1 MFLFVPITL
10 NKENFIKFLLITESS
25 EDTKIKNNANQIL
38 SPTESTSNH
47 DEGEETVEE
56 HEQTIYKG
64 ILSAQIKL
72 VKSFS
77 LMTSAIGLSC
87 QPFLL
92 YQVQVNQYL

>member
-1 MFLFVPITL
+1 MITD
-10 NKENFIKFLLITESS
+10 SS
-25 EDTKIKNNANQIL
+25 SDNKIKNSVKQTL
-38 SPTESTSNH
+38 PPTESTANL
-47 DEGEETVEE
+47 DEYEESVEE

-92 YQVQVNQYL
+92 YQVQVTNVHN

>member
-1 MFLFVPITL
+1 MSFYIA
-10 NKENFIKFLLITESS
+10 ESS
-25 EDTKIKNNANQIL
+25 NGSKIKNSNNN
-38 SPTESTSNH
+38 SPTESNDKLSET
-47 DEGEETVEE
+47 EETFEE

-87 QPFLL
+87 QPILL
-92 YQVQVNQYL
+92 YQLQVKIPAPRFLEC

>member
-1 MFLFVPITL
+1 MILHFSEFSDGQKTQNQTL
-10 NKENFIKFLLITESS
+10 VNEK
-25 EDTKIKNNANQIL
+25 
-38 SPTESTSNH
+38 
-47 DEGEETVEE
+47 EETFEE

-92 YQVQVNQYL
+92 YQLQV

>member
-1 MFLFVPITL
+1 MKKTL
-10 NKENFIKFLLITESS
+10 LNSYLITESS
-25 EDTKIKNNANQIL
+25 EDTKIKNNVNQIIP
-38 SPTESTSNH
+38 PTESTSNH